1 MRVITLIAIL
11 LLPIQASATEYYWVI
26 NGVFGELT
34 RGDTPAEACA
44 NAKPIGQAFLDSFP
58 DNTYSLGSFS
68 LKVNSPQVP
77 PTNYTCLYQGPDDEG
92 NTINYYAPNTAQRGS
107 GCMGEQSDGGCHS
120 QDDGPPKD
128 CCDRGNPVHA
138 LTGNKYQRENFFTS
152 AGRFPLSITTHYN
165 TRTARATGVPTS
177 LDGEWSWNYLQK
189 LAISA
194 FDNAP
199 NRSVMM
205 FRENGDRIF
214 YTSPLETGPWTTDPN
229 VLYFLEDRPI
239 LDEQGNVIA
248 IGFQVTTP
256 DDKVEEYDE
265 FGSLQKITTR
275 EGLSQTLTYVDDE
288 ITVTDDFGN
297 SITLT
302 TGTNR
307 KLLSAVDTDGHEYKF
322 QYNFRDQLEYA
333 SYPDLTPG
341 TGGANPFGEDNPYRQ
356 YHYEESFFVQGLTGI
371 TDENGDRF
379 ST

>member
-1 MRVITLIAIL
+1 
-11 LLPIQASATEYYWVI
+11 
-26 NGVFGELT
+26 
-34 RGDTPAEACA
+34 
-44 NAKPIGQAFLDSFP
+44 
-58 DNTYSLGSFS
+58 
-68 LKVNSPQVP
+68 
-77 PTNYTCLYQGPDDEG
+77 
-92 NTINYYAPNTAQRGS
+92 
-107 GCMGEQSDGGCHS
+107 
-120 QDDGPPKD
+120 
-128 CCDRGNPVHA
+128 
-138 LTGNKYQRENFFTS
+138 
-152 AGRFPLSITTHYN
+152 
-165 TRTARATGVPTS
+165 
-177 LDGEWSWNYLQK
+177 
-189 LAISA
+189 
-194 FDNAP
+194 
-199 NRSVMM
+199 M